1 MREAV
6 IRIHSEDNVAVAVEG
21 LKAGQ
26 RLHVSHAAYTAK
38 QDIPAGH
45 KVALADIPAGEPVV
59 KYGYTIGWAS
69 ADIRRGCWV
78 HSANLETALDGMR
91 DWQYAPTPTVRPAPT
106 EATFQGYA
114 RSNGD
119 VGIRNEIWIV
129 NTVGCVNK
137 TAERIA
143 AAAHG
148 SRDAGVDG
156 VYSFPHPFG
165 CSQLGDDLLNTQ
177 KILAG
182 LVNHP
187 NAAAVLVL
195 GLGCENNYIG
205 AFRKAIGPCD
215 PDRVLFLNAQ
225 DAEDEVEA
233 GLDNIRRLSSYV
245 AQFRRS
251 AQPLGKL
258 KVGLKCGGSDA
269 FSGITANPLLGM
281 FSDWLVAAG
290 GSVLMSEVPE
300 MFGAERALLNRC
312 ADRSV
317 FRRAAAMIEEF
328 QQYYLAHGQPI
339 YENPSPGNKDGG
351 ITTLEEKSLGCVQK
365 GGQAIITDVLAY
377 GQRAALPGL
386 NLVSGPG
393 NDMVACTALA
403 AAGAQV
409 VLFTTGRGTPLGGPV
424 PTVKVSTNSAIF
436 RRKPHWM
443 DFDAGRLLS
452 GGSADSLCAQLT
464 DLVLRVAQGQALAR
478 NEDNG
483 YREIGIFKDGVF
495 L

>member
-1 MREAV
+1 MRETV
-6 IRIHSEDNVAVAVEG
+6 IRIHPEDNVAVAVEG

-26 RLHVSHAAYTAK
+26 RFHVSSAGFTA
-38 QDIPAGH
+38 QLDIPAGH
-45 KVALADIPAGEPVV
+45 KVALADIPTGEPVI
-59 KYGYTIGWAS
+59 KYGYAIGRAG

-78 HSANLETALDGMR
+78 HSANLKTALDGMR
-91 DWQYAPTPTVRPAPT
+91 DWQYAPAQAVRPAPT
-106 EATFQGYA
+106 EATFHGYA
-114 RSNGD
+114 RANGD

-143 AAAHG
+143 AAANG
-148 SRDAGVDG
+148 ADAGVDG

-165 CSQLGDDLLNTQ
+165 CSQLGNDLANTQ
-177 KILAG
+177 RILAG

-195 GLGCENNYIG
+195 GLGCENNHIG
-205 AFRKAIGPCD
+205 AFREAIGACD

-225 DAEDEVEA
+225 DAQDEVEA
-233 GLDNIRRLSSYV
+233 GLDMIRRLSSYAV
-245 AQFRRS
+245 LFRRS

-290 GSVLMSEVPE
+290 GTVLMSEVPE
-300 MFGAERALLNRC
+300 MFGAEQALLNRC
-312 ADRSV
+312 ADRGV
-317 FRRAAAMIEEF
+317 FHRAAAMIEGF
-328 QQYYLAHGQPI
+328 QQYYKAHGQPI
-339 YENPSPGNKDGG
+339 YENPSPGNKEGG

-365 GGQAIITDVLAY
+365 GGKAIITDVLAY
-377 GQRAALPGL
+377 GQRATLPGL

-403 AAGAQV
+403 AAGAQL

-424 PTVKVSTNSAIF
+424 PTLKVSSNSEIC

-452 GGSADSLCAQLT
+452 GGIADGLCAQLT
-464 DLVLRVAQGQALAR
+464 DLVLRLAQGQARAR

>member
-1 MREAV
+1 MRDAV
-6 IRIHSEDNVAVAVEG
+6 IRIHPEDNVAVAVEA
-21 LKAGQ
+21 LSLGQ
-26 RLHVSHAAYTAK
+26 RFHMASASYTAQ

-45 KVALADIPAGEPVV
+45 KVALAHIPAGGTVT
-59 KYGYTIGWAS
+59 KYGYAIGRAS
-69 ADIRRGCWV
+69 EDIPCGGWV
-78 HSANLETALDGMR
+78 HSANLKTALDGMR
-91 DWQYAPTPTVRPAPT
+91 GWQYSPAQTVRPEPAQ
-106 EATFQGYA
+106 ATFQGYA
-114 RSNGD
+114 RGNGG

-156 VYSFPHPFG
+156 VYSFAHPFG

-195 GLGCENNYIG
+195 GLGCENNHIG
-205 AFRKAIGPCD
+205 AFREAIGPYD
-215 PDRVLFLNAQ
+215 SDRVLFLNAQ
-225 DAEDEVEA
+225 EAQDEVEA
-233 GLDNIRRLSSYV
+233 GLDMIRQLSSY
-245 AQFRRS
+245 AAMFRRS

-365 GGQAIITDVLAY
+365 GGKAIITDVLAY

-403 AAGAQV
+403 AAGAQL

-424 PTVKVSTNSAIF
+424 PTVKVSTNSALF

-452 GGSADSLCAQLT
+452 GSSAADLRAQLT
-464 DLVLRVAQGQALAR
+464 DLVLSVAQGQARAR